1 MRKTKTGTTPWWK
14 SFGFAVVAIVPLL
27 CAGVPSQAGSLAN
40 LSVGSVRGSAQILSG
55 SLDILK
61 ASGTFVIE
69 TIETGAE
76 GSVILL
82 RGSAEAGSVALRTLG
97 DLSHL
102 GIAAAGTVVEVT
114 AGSVGQ
120 ILHAGNTVIALVLDP
135 AAEGRFHSRQIGE

>member
-1 MRKTKTGTTPWWK
+1 MRMTKSGIMRLWKTYGYMAL
-14 SFGFAVVAIVPLL
+14 AVSPLL
-27 CAGVPSQAGSLAN
+27 YAAAPTQAGSLAN
-40 LSVGSVRGSAQILSG
+40 LSVGSVRGSAQIVSG

-69 TIETGAE
+69 SIETGAN

-82 RGSAEAGSVALRTLG
+82 SGSAEAGSVALQTLG

-102 GIAAAGTVVEVT
+102 GIAAVGTVVEVT

-120 ILHAGNTVIALVLDP
+120 ILHTGNTVLALVLNP
-135 AAEGRFHSRQIGE
+135 EAAGRFHSRQIGE